1 MKNLIAIVFSLA
13 LMLAAGCGKQ
23 SESNAKKGHPQTLV
37 YQVDW
42 RAALG
47 ERPNKDLRGPIVDS
61 VGKVMGKRLRALG
74 IEDFKL
80 SSASD
85 TITINFSDLSGD
97 NTPTVKRVLAPQGRL
112 ALRIVDSD
120 NTWLTEPDQKAA
132 VEALRARYHK
142 ENPNNESTVQFI
154 RSRAEESKETPDVAR
169 NQPWMGPY
177 LRAQRKSELMQF
189 ASDPN
194 LGIPTGRMF
203 GFEKVEIRNR
213 QGQPTGEAFWKTV
226 ILMTGLEFSKK
237 KTPRNNSD
245 EIVNADIEKADCVP
259 DDYSGHAVSLKLTAE
274 AAKRFAD
281 LTERNVQR
289 YLAIMLE
296 DEVVSVPMIQERI
309 GGGQIRMTLRS
320 DKKPSDI
327 KQACDDLAKTL
338 LGGAY
343 AAPVTFVTP

>member
-1 MKNLIAIVFSLA
+1 MRNLIAIVFSLA
-13 LMLAAGCGKQ
+13 LMLAAGCSKQ

-132 VEALRARYHK
+132 VEALRARYYK

-154 RSRAEESKETPDVAR
+154 RSRAEQSDGAR
-169 NQPWMGPY
+169 NEPWMGPY

-189 ASDPN
+189 ASDPS

-237 KTPRNNSD
+237 KTLRNNSD
-245 EIVNADIEKADCVP
+245 EIVNADIEKAYCVP
-259 DDYSGHAVSLKLTAE
+259 DHYSRYAVSLKLTAE

-296 DEVVSVPMIQERI
+296 DEVISAPIIQERI
-309 GGGQIRMTLRS
+309 GGGQIRITLGS